1 MHGPEEW
8 RSRLHGCKAEWVHR
22 IRPIGSLHTNSHV
35 ARAAQGAVALKPAP
49 EPPILGLTPKFPGVP
64 LFGAQTTMHAAV
76 APLAWKS
83 PQLWLALVC
92 ACVLALAPLGATAES
107 AAAEHDP
114 PVAKKSRKTRTV
126 VVDDAAPAAAKPDPA
141 EPAAKPRKDAK
152 GGAQAQS
159 ADREPA
165 ESPGRRRA
173 SRAILDPMD
182 VVRERLAQRLGAAQV
197 DNGQAVRVA
206 AQSPVPTTPA
216 KVVATHP
223 APKKTA
229 AKTAQGHAVA
239 GHWSYQGD
247 AGPQSWGKLKP
258 EFIKCTS
265 GERQS
270 PIDIRDGMKL
280 QLDPVQFDYRP
291 SAFRVIDNGHTVQ
304 VNVAGGNTI
313 EVIGRRYSLVQFHF
327 HRPSEERVEGRQ
339 FEMVA
344 HLVHKD
350 MEGRL
355 AVVAV
360 LLDQGSAHPL
370 VQTVWNNLPLEK
382 GEEVPARAMLDLNAL
397 LPAERNY
404 FTYMGSLTT
413 PPCSEGVLWM
423 VMKQPVQVSLEQ
435 IGIFA
440 RLYPMNA
447 RPIQSASGR
456 LIKESN

>member
-1 MHGPEEW
+1 MH
-8 RSRLHGCKAEWVHR
+8 
-22 IRPIGSLHTNSHV
+22 
-35 ARAAQGAVALKPAP
+35 
-49 EPPILGLTPKFPGVP
+49 
-64 LFGAQTTMHAAV
+64 
-76 APLAWKS
+76 
-83 PQLWLALVC
+83 
-92 ACVLALAPLGATAES
+92 
-107 AAAEHDP
+107 
-114 PVAKKSRKTRTV
+114 
-126 VVDDAAPAAAKPDPA
+126 
-141 EPAAKPRKDAK
+141 
-152 GGAQAQS
+152 
-159 ADREPA
+159 
-165 ESPGRRRA
+165 
-173 SRAILDPMD
+173 DPMD

-197 DNGQAVRVA
+197 DNGQALRVA
-206 AQSPVPTTPA
+206 AQSSVPTPA
-216 KVVATHP
+216 KLAATHG

-229 AKTAQGHAVA
+229 AKAGQVHAAA

-291 SAFRVIDNGHTVQ
+291 SGFRVIDNGHTVQ

-313 EVIGRRYSLVQFHF
+313 EVMGRRYSLVQFHF
-327 HRPSEERVEGRQ
+327 HRPSEERIDGRQ

-382 GEEVPARAMLDLNAL
+382 GEEVPARVMLDMNAL

-423 VMKQPVQVSLEQ
+423 VMKQPVQVSFEQ